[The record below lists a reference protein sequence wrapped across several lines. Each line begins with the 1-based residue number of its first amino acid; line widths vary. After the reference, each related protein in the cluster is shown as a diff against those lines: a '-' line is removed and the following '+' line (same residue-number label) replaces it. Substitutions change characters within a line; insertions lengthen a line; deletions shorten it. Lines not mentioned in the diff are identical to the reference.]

1 MLVLRRALSSR
12 KGDQDEQRENIFHSR
27 CTVQGKVYSLIIDSG
42 SCANVVSLSMIEK
55 LNLQTSVHPHPYN
68 IQWLNQSKGLQVN
81 SRCLISFSIGKN
93 YNDELWFD
101 VIPMDACHML
111 LGRPWLFDRKVTN
124 NGYLNTYSFTRNGK
138 KITLTLLSPS
148 QIQKK
153 PSTKNPDPSDLFLMC
168 SEPLLRATQHEFR
181 SFKDWI
187 LTDVSS
193 QTKTPNTR
201 QYLRKRTLKGK
212 GLSARLE

>member
-1 MLVLRRALSSR
+1 M
-12 KGDQDEQRENIFHSR
+12 
-27 CTVQGKVYSLIIDSG
+27 CSLIIDSD

-101 VIPMDACHML
+101 VIPMDAGHML

-124 NGYLNTYSFTRNGK
+124 YGYLNTYSFTKNGK
-138 KITLTLLSPS
+138 KITLTPLSPS

-153 PSTKNPDPSDLFLMC
+153 TLHKKPGT
-168 SEPLLRATQHEFR
+168 FR
-181 SFKDWI
+181 SIF
-187 LTDVSS
+187 DV
-193 QTKTPNTR
+193 
-201 QYLRKRTLKGK
+201 
-212 GLSARLE
+212 